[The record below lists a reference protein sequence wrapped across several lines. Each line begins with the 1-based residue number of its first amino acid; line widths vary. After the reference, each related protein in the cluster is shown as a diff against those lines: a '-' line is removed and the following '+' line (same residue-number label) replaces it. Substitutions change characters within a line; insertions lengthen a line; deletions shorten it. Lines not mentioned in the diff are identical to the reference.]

1 MAAPEFL
8 DANALLIAL
17 TIIILL
23 IPLGALLRIYIAKL
37 EHPLCAVRFAT
48 QLQDESRQVC
58 CLQWF
63 AARRMRCFSSRG
75 LRKSSAVS
83 RAVEALQADGACVVA
98 NVLSEADAAGMAAH
112 VDESV
117 AAGLATLRAGLSDGT
132 DEFSKIE
139 GYLSDDDEVGGAGMR
154 LQRALPL
161 SSTVRDAMRHAL
173 ASLGP
178 VLRSAL
184 GPHAVLWELACIVA
198 QPGAPQQKF
207 HRDAGEP
214 SQEGGAGLYSVFI
227 ALQDVTPASGPTV
240 LLPRSHSDAAVA
252 ADPALRDAEAR
263 YLAARQRAI
272 DSVGEVD
279 MRLLADAEHAARR
292 FRTFNRAPLLR
303 RGDALI
309 YDSRLRHCGSANVSA
324 APRRLFNF
332 GFAAAGAAE
341 AGHLRG
347 HTATLSAEL
356 YGACSLDEDP
366 ATCWPHGAS

>member
-1 MAAPEFL
+1 MCSNRVV
-8 DANALLIAL
+8 NAIAEAYVH
-17 TIIILL
+17 
-23 IPLGALLRIYIAKL
+23 GGSFKGRGGRV
-37 EHPLCAVRFAT
+37 EDCGCNVERVRGPIRT
-48 QLQDESRQVC
+48 GED
-58 CLQWF
+58 
-63 AARRMRCFSSRG
+63 FSP
-75 LRKSSAVS
+75 
-83 RAVEALQADGACVVA
+83 
-98 NVLSEADAAGMAAH
+98 
-112 VDESV
+112 
-117 AAGLATLRAGLSDGT
+117 
-132 DEFSKIE
+132 I
-139 GYLSDDDEVGGAGMR
+139 
-154 LQRALPL
+154 
-161 SSTVRDAMRHAL
+161 
-173 ASLGP
+173 
-178 VLRSAL
+178 
-184 GPHAVLWELACIVA
+184 
-198 QPGAPQQKF
+198 
-207 HRDAGEP
+207 
-214 SQEGGAGLYSVFI
+214 I

-341 AGHLRG
+341 VGHLRG